1 MTAMDLRIFVEP
13 QQGVSYEEISSLA
26 RRAEALGFDGFF
38 TSDHYL
44 RMGDHVSGLPGP
56 LDAWTTLAG
65 LARDTDA
72 VRLGTLVSPVT
83 LRHPAQLAI
92 IAAQV
97 DHMSGGRIDVGFGA
111 GWFEAE
117 HRAHGIDFP
126 DTIERF
132 DRFAEG
138 LAVMTGMWRT
148 PEGELFDFEGAHYVL
163 SGSPALPKPWQRPAP
178 PVIIGG
184 RGRRRTPALAA
195 QFAAEFNVP
204 FAGPGEFAEITM
216 PVVEACEARERD
228 PETVVW
234 SAAQVVA
241 VGTSEADVAR
251 RAEAIGREP
260 AELRQNGVAGL
271 IDEAL
276 ERVAAF
282 AEAGC
287 DRLYLQVLDTKD
299 HDQLAVLA
307 EAFELVARPPS

>member
-1 MTAMDLRIFVEP
+1 MDLRIFVEP
-13 QQGVSYEEISSLA
+13 QQGVRYEEIASLA
-26 RRAEALGFDGFF
+26 QRAEALGFDGFF

-65 LARDTDA
+65 LSRETSS

-97 DHMSGGRIDVGFGA
+97 DHMSGGRVELGFGA
-111 GWFEAE
+111 GWFEQE

-138 LAVMTGMWRT
+138 LAVITGMWST
-148 PEGELFDFEGAHYVL
+148 PEGELFDHDGPHYRL
-163 SGSPALPKPWQRPAP
+163 EQSPALPKPWQRPAP

-184 RGRRRTPALAA
+184 RGKRRTPALAA
-195 QFAAEFNVP
+195 QYASEFNVP
-204 FAGPGEFAEITM
+204 FSDPSEFAEITT

-234 SAAQVVA
+234 SAAQVLG
-241 VGTSEADVAR
+241 VGVSEADIAR
-251 RAEAIGREP
+251 RAAAIGREP
-260 AELRQNGVAGL
+260 GELRQNGVAGL
-271 IDEAL
+271 VDEAL

-282 AEAGC
+282 EAAGC

-299 HDQLAVLA
+299 HEHLAIVA
-307 EAFELVARPPS
+307 DAFELAPRG